1 MRRIL
6 LVVALAALVSV
17 AGCSGFVGETGAPS
31 SDADGTLETAGNGTV
46 EAQNQTAD
54 ATAANQTVQIEAN
67 ESVAGS
73 EWESLSVTYPR
84 ENFTVESAQHEEI
97 ALGVDT
103 NGDGAIDREF
113 NETHVSGVNNNDYS
127 FTVELDADYT
137 LEDGDVVVAE
147 YPAVNN
153 PSEPGE
159 YAVEVTLN
167 EEQTV
172 EGTIEI
178 TADESG

>member
-1 MRRIL
+1 MRRLL

-17 AGCSGFVGETGAPS
+17 AGCSGFGGETAAPS
-31 SDADGTLETAGNGTV
+31 SDADGTLEVAGNGTV
-46 EAQNQTAD
+46 DTQNRTTD
-54 ATAANQTVQIEAN
+54 ATATNQTVQIEAN

-84 ENFTVESAQHEEI
+84 EHFTVESAQHDEI

-103 NGDGAIDREF
+103 NGDGSIDREF

-127 FTVELDADYT
+127 FTVELDAEYA
-137 LEDGDVVVAE
+137 LEAGDVIVAE
-147 YPAVNN
+147 YPAVDN

-159 YAVEVTLN
+159 YVVEVALN
-167 EEQTV
+167 EAQTV
-172 EGTIEI
+172 EGTITI
-178 TADESG
+178 ADDEDP

>member
-6 LVVALAALVSV
+6 LVVALAVLVSI

-31 SDADGTLETAGNGTV
+31 SDADGTPAAAGNETV
-46 EAQNQTAD
+46 ESQNRMAD
-54 ATAANQTVQIEAN
+54 ATATNQTVRIEAN

-84 ENFTVESAQHEEI
+84 EHFTVGSAQHEEI

-103 NGDGAIDREF
+103 NGDGSIDREF
-113 NETHVSGVNNNDYS
+113 NETHISGVNNNDYS
-127 FTVELDADYT
+127 FTVELDAEYV
-137 LEDGDVVVAE
+137 LEDGDVVVVE
-147 YPAVNN
+147 YPAVDN
-153 PSEPGE
+153 PSAPGKF
-159 YAVEVTLN
+159 AVEVTLN
-167 EEQTV
+167 EDQTA